1 MTAFRIVDQME
12 NVNKLIYMELKRK
25 MRKVNILQQ
34 LQKESVKRRSKLANL
49 LPTRKTSKIN
59 YKITLLTILISQI
72 PKLISQQCF
81 RNKVKY

>member
-34 LQKESVKRRSKLANL
+34 LQKVSVKRRSK
-49 LPTRKTSKIN
+49 
-59 YKITLLTILISQI
+59 
-72 PKLISQQCF
+72 
-81 RNKVKY
+81 